1 LAGGAAAGAGWGQLE
16 LLCWLLQPSSL
27 ISAEQ
32 VVSIGQQDAYDN
44 FPKYIVVF
52 ANMSNISGSMDM
64 SVTDSVSGKLFS

>member
-16 LLCWLLQPSSL
+16 PLCWLLQPSSL

-52 ANMSNISGSMDM
+52 ANISGSMDM